1 MSCKKPLMRVFP
13 FMIGLVLLTGC
24 DDQPPLQPGQCEI
37 RTLGRLR
44 LRSFDAIPVVEARI
58 DGKPVL
64 FMVDTGAFNSVI
76 FKKNASMLSLNYIG
90 ATAQVR
96 GVHGME
102 SSAVVRVDRLDL
114 GSGATTDHAFVLTE
128 SMAPRTPKGLP
139 PIVGLLGAELLMAS
153 DLVIDMPHHAMYML
167 DMRRCPYITPYWQGT
182 VHKIPIERDWD
193 DNKVRLT
200 FTINGSKPIPAIFDT
215 GSSNVLLPYPLA
227 HDKLG
232 ITRRD
237 LRKDPSSTDSMAV
250 GEDKVTSYHQQFD
263 HLDLGDFRIN
273 NAWVT
278 IDDADNIDH
287 ALFGARFLHHTRI
300 WLTTKDVMY
309 VQHVSEMKDAPPIPI
324 TPVATPTAGATPVT
338 K

>member
-1 MSCKKPLMRVFP
+1 MSRKNSFLRCLPLM
-13 FMIGLVLLTGC
+13 MGLLVLAGC
-24 DDQPPLQPGQCEI
+24 DDQPPLQPGHCEI

-44 LRSFDAIPVVEARI
+44 LRSLASIPVVEARI

-76 FKKNASMLSLNYIG
+76 FKKNASMLSLNYTG

-96 GVHGME
+96 GVHGIE
-102 SSAVVRVDRLDL
+102 SSAVVRIDRLDL

-200 FTINGSKPIPAIFDT
+200 FTIDGSKPIPAIFDT
-215 GSSNVLLPYPLA
+215 GSSHVLLPYSLA
-227 HDKLG
+227 HEKLG

-237 LRKDPSSTDSMAV
+237 LKKDPSSTDSMAV
-250 GEDKVTSYHQQFD
+250 GEDTVTSYHQQFD
-263 HLDLGDFRIN
+263 HLDMGDFRIS

-287 ALFGARFLHHTRI
+287 ALFGARFLHQTRI

-324 TPVATPTAGATPVT
+324 TPVAGVTPVT